1 MHVKNKPT
9 TQIQG
14 RHSVFDALID
24 LENKASQNSSET
36 DTTNIM
42 LDQLMQ
48 FGKVDQEFG
57 KLHLLIDKLTESDL
71 FKGNSN

>member
-1 MHVKNKPT
+1 
-9 TQIQG
+9 
-14 RHSVFDALID
+14 
-24 LENKASQNSSET
+24 
-36 DTTNIM
+36 
-42 LDQLMQ
+42 MQ